1 MRQGPSGKM
10 FDEQW
15 REIPDDTPVSVPV
28 NLRPKSM
35 EQMVAMY
42 VQQAMALDSR
52 MKGEENSEE
61 AEDMEVD
68 DEGDSEI
75 LTPYE
80 LHALAA
86 DAEREARRR
95 LWLRQQMAGRKK
107 PAAEPPAKEASSTEP
122 PPGQSPG
129 PTSRPPEPSA
139 DRSLQTPSSQARV
152 QESQGR

>member
-1 MRQGPSGKM
+1 MSRVGPSGKM
-10 FDEQW
+10 FDEDW
-15 REIPDDTPVSVPV
+15 REIPDSTPVSVPV

-52 MKGEENSEE
+52 MKGEENSDE

-68 DEGDSEI
+68 EEGESEI

-86 DAEREARRR
+86 DAEREARRKA
-95 LWLRQQMAGRKK
+95 WLRDQIVGKKRKK
-107 PAAEPPAKEASSTEP
+107 EDVRKKEEAPKVEVKQEEQTSSIKAAPDVGESAKLSI
-122 PPGQSPG
+122 
-129 PTSRPPEPSA
+129 
-139 DRSLQTPSSQARV
+139 
-152 QESQGR
+152 SQGAPGSR